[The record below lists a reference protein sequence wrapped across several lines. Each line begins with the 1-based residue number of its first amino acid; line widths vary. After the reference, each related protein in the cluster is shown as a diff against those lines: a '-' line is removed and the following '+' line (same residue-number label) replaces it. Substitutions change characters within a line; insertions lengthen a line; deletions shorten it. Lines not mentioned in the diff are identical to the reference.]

1 MSVKH
6 TTQNIKS
13 TKPFLFSVPTGEV
26 ESFCADLSGR
36 LHINT
41 AVRMSV
47 DKLHDLLFSADT
59 NFIQHL
65 FSQRHFTGR
74 ENTHT
79 HLRTQ
84 IQRSQL
90 CNCLYT
96 QRVCKRTRFFS
107 FSLFIG
113 TLFERSLRVLDVF
126 TSPGTL
132 FTNQHRTCIN
142 LLHKSERVFPV
153 ETVTVTA
160 VCLLLLCCFSLDYR
174 GSCQWTNPF
183 ILSRR

>member
-36 LHINT
+36 LHINA

-74 ENTHT
+74 ENTHAHKYNSHNFVTACT
-79 HLRTQ
+79 HSGYENVQ
-84 IQRSQL
+84 D
-90 CNCLYT
+90 
-96 QRVCKRTRFFS
+96 
-107 FSLFIG
+107 FSLF
-113 TLFERSLRVLDVF
+113 LFLLEHCLRDPCVFLMSLHRLERFSPTNTELASTCCIRASEFFLLR
-126 TSPGTL
+126 
-132 FTNQHRTCIN
+132 Q
-142 LLHKSERVFPV
+142 
-153 ETVTVTA
+153 
-160 VCLLLLCCFSLDYR
+160 
-174 GSCQWTNPF
+174 
-183 ILSRR
+183 